1 MNFDANFLANVA
13 SILIPSEGLMLD
25 TFFLELLYMPSL
37 LDNITN
43 WRVFGDDQQIDILLR
58 MKYNFKYSTIDEV
71 HHDQALNN

>member
-1 MNFDANFLANVA
+1 MNFNANLLGNVE
-13 SILIPSEGLMLD
+13 SKLIPLEGLMHD
-25 TFFLELLYMPSL
+25 TFFVELLCIPSL

-43 WRVFGDDQQIDILLR
+43 WRVFGDDQQIVIFLR